1 LSTTVRYTFAI
12 ILLGLL
18 SLSIVSG
25 VVTWWADDSLYEPD
39 IMIAAFGDLPDDPQR
54 AEALG
59 AWIAEEAVTGLA
71 VEERI
76 EEALPFGLSLLA
88 EPVTDRLEGAVSVA
102 TSELVQTQFFADIW
116 DAALP
121 AAHEAFVQALDES
134 NDGVLSAEA
143 GVVSVDVSRAI
154 LATYDAVADFLPE
167 IAGDGLL
174 ARVTGLQPGDIKGAL
189 GNLLVSNLPDDLG
202 TFVLIESP
210 ALASIQEWS
219 AEFGQLFWLSV
230 VAAVT
235 AGIGAVVISRTRT
248 TLVAVGV
255 TVAGALLVGLLAISG
270 IERAIIN
277 SLADI
282 PFSTGGL
289 AFDSWLD
296 GWRLF
301 LVVSIVTAIGL
312 GIAGAVMERREG
324 ATTEASNRAPARR

>member
-1 LSTTVRYTFAI
+1 LSTTVRTTFAI

-25 VVTWWADDSLYEPD
+25 VVTWWAGDSLYEPD
-39 IMIAAFGDLPDDPQR
+39 IMISAFGDLPDDPQR
-54 AEALG
+54 AEELG
-59 AWIAEEAVTGLA
+59 GWIAEEAVNGLA

-102 TSELVQTQFFADIW
+102 TSELVQTELFADIW

-143 GVVSVDVSRAI
+143 GVVSVNVSRAI
-154 LATYDAVADFLPE
+154 IATYDAVADVLPE

-174 ARVTGLQPGDIKGAL
+174 ARVTGLEPGDIKGAL

-202 TFVLIESP
+202 TFVLIESQ

-219 AEFGQLFWLSV
+219 AQLGQLFWLSV

-277 SLADI
+277 ALADI

-301 LVVSIVTAIGL
+301 LIVSIVTAL
-312 GIAGAVMERREG
+312 GVGVTGAVMERREG
-324 ATTEASNRAPARR
+324 ATTEASSRVPDGR